1 MKTLFLILI
10 SLFSQFAGATDFG
23 EIVERYVK
31 MNQDKINI
39 ISNHRSRIK
48 GVEIIVADR
57 AENIASKFGHGLLR
71 LVDDDNVWVNDAV
84 ISFSALSYE
93 EKYSLRKSIFGGYS
107 VTPQVQTFFEFW
119 NMYTENEERDL
130 KRYVINLNEEELDR
144 FLDVLFKYL
153 HNPALIDD
161 YTFLSNNCIGV
172 ITKMFVEAKLTKTKS
187 NVKVPV
193 KVGKWIEKNRLS
205 YYPEFVMKN
214 SAGIKK
220 KMAALDLNA
229 MSNEEMTEMF
239 SYDELKYI
247 VYNYAQLSEE
257 KTDLIAGIIR
267 KKGQE
272 LDDTYSFNP
281 VHYSLY
287 QDISDEEEYLKEA
300 DLKRTL
306 EYRKKLG
313 LLK

>member
-1 MKTLFLILI
+1 MKILFLILI
-10 SLFSQFAGATDFG
+10 SIFSQFAGASDFG

-39 ISNHRSRIK
+39 ISNHKSRIK

-57 AENIASKFGHGLLR
+57 AENIASRFGHGLLR

-130 KRYVINLNEEELDR
+130 KRYVINLNEEQLDS
-144 FLDVLFKYL
+144 FLSVLFKYL

-172 ITKMFVEAKLTKTKS
+172 ITKMFVEANLTKNKS
-187 NVKVPV
+187 IVKVPV
-193 KVGKWIEKNRLS
+193 KVGKWIEKNELS
-205 YYPEFVMKN
+205 MYPPFVMKN
-214 SAGIKK
+214 SAPIKK
-220 KMAALDLNA
+220 KISSVDLNA
-229 MSNEEMTEMF
+229 MSDDEMTKTF

-247 VYNYAQLSEE
+247 VYNTAELSEG

-267 KKGQE
+267 NKGQD

-287 QDISDEEEYLKEA
+287 QDISNEQQYLKEA

-306 EYRKKLG
+306 EYRAKL
-313 LLK
+313 KIK

>member
-1 MKTLFLILI
+1 MKLLFLILI
-10 SLFSQFAGATDFG
+10 SIFSQFAGATDFG

-31 MNQDKINI
+31 MNQDKIEI
-39 ISNHRSRIK
+39 ISKHRSRIR

-57 AENIASKFGHGLLR
+57 AANFASKFGHGLLR
-71 LVDDDNVWVNDAV
+71 LVDDDNIWVNDAV

-107 VTPQVQTFFEFW
+107 VTPQVQTFFEYW

-130 KRYVINLNEEELDR
+130 KRYVINLNEEELQS

-153 HNPALIDD
+153 HDPAQIDD

-193 KVGKWIEKNRLS
+193 KVGKWIEKNELS
-205 YYPEFVMKN
+205 KYPPFVMKN
-214 SAGIKK
+214 SAPLKK
-220 KMAALDLNA
+220 KIATVDLNS
-229 MSNEEMTEMF
+229 MSDEDMTKTF

-247 VYNYAQLSEE
+247 VYNIAELSEV
-257 KTDLIAGIIR
+257 KTDFIAGLIR
-267 KKGQE
+267 TNGQD

-287 QDISDEEEYLKEA
+287 QDISNEQQYLKET

-306 EYRKKLG
+306 EYRAKL
-313 LLK
+313 KIK